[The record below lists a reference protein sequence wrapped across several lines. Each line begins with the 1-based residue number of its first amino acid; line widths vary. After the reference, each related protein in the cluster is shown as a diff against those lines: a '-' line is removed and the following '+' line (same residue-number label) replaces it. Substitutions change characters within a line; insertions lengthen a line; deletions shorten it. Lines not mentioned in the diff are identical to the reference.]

1 MTRLQRNALTSPP
14 LPADEVEAMFKD
26 AWTDV
31 APQFIPVARICR
43 ALCVSHE
50 RLRVELVGCEVLLT
64 EAGYLGRRWSG
75 EPNSARGD
83 SFGFPEATR

>member
-1 MTRLQRNALTSPP
+1 MTRLQRNALACLP
-14 LPADEVEAMFKD
+14 LPAEEVEAMYEE

-31 APQFIPVARICR
+31 APLFIPVARICR

-50 RLRVELVGCEVLLT
+50 RLRVELIGCEVLLT

-75 EPNSARGD
+75 EPNSARGN
-83 SFGFPEATR
+83 SFGLPETTR